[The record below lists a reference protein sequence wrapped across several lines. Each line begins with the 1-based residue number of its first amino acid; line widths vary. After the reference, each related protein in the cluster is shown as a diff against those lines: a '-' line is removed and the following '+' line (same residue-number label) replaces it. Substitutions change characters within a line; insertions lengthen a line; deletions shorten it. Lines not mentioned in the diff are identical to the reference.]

1 MMQSAHFTDC
11 LLVQLTAQ
19 SGKTSTVARASVAS
33 RFACFCAQSTL
44 PLSLHRVAWSAS
56 TQTAYCYAR
65 LVSPGQLAAEALVS
79 MTDWWAREGE
89 GFENIRVSRLEQVFV
104 ATGRSAE
111 ATPAFHY
118 VVEMDPEEGWMPEIS
133 RWYDGEHMPGL
144 AAVEGCILALRLLNH
159 DHGPYSLA
167 CYDLVSDQ
175 ALNLPAWLAVRGTA
189 WSDITRP
196 HFTNTIRTMFETKA
210 LKSHDNQVIV
220 SKP

>member
-1 MMQSAHFTDC
+1 MTQPFHFTDC
-11 LLVQLTAQ
+11 ILVQLTAQ
-19 SGKTSTVARASVAS
+19 TGETSAAAQASLVS
-33 RFACFCAQSTL
+33 HFTRFCAQSAL
-44 PLSLHRVAWSAS
+44 PLRLHRVAWSAS

-65 LVSPGQLAAEALVS
+65 LVSPCPLAAEALVS
-79 MTDWWAREGE
+79 MTDWWAAEGE
-89 GFENIRVSRLEQVFV
+89 GFDNIRVSRLEQVFA
-104 ATGRSAE
+104 ATGRSAG
-111 ATPAFHY
+111 ACPAFHY
-118 VVEMDPEEGWMPEIS
+118 VVEMDPDEGWMPEIS

-210 LKSHDNQVIV
+210 LQSHDNQGEV
-220 SKP
+220 SQL